1 MRIYSTIKYFFKEI
15 MGSSYEYDSHMD
27 NLFSLV
33 SKHLHSFRPVN
44 FLDIGCGDGSRTI
57 RLAQYFGIDAVHTYG
72 VDNQEGLITN
82 ECAKLL
88 HAKQIDLEM
97 ETLPYGENEFDLVV
111 CNQVLEHLKNY
122 DKVIHDILRVT
133 RTGGYIMIGIPNLAH
148 LINRI
153 YLLFGIQPMCIAIK
167 SQHVCGF
174 THRAFKK
181 MLKSLSGVKY
191 IDCAGSTI
199 IYPLPLLLA
208 QHLSKFFV
216 GLCGYVCYLIRK
228 E

>member
-1 MRIYSTIKYFFKEI
+1 MIKTYLKKI

-33 SKHLHSFRPVN
+33 FKHLHSFRPVN
-44 FLDIGCGDGSRTI
+44 FLDVGCGDGSRTV
-57 RLAQYFGIDAVHTYG
+57 RLAQYLGIDAAHTYG
-72 VDNQEGLITN
+72 VDNREGLITN
-82 ECAKLL
+82 ECAKLF
-88 HAKQIDLEM
+88 HAKRIDLEM
-97 ETLPYGENEFDLVV
+97 ETLPYGENAFDLVV

-122 DKVIHDILRVT
+122 DKVIHDIIRVT

-174 THRAFKK
+174 THRAFEK
-181 MLKSLSGVKY
+181 MLRSLPGVKF
-191 IDCAGSTI
+191 IDCAGSAI
-199 IYPLPLLLA
+199 IYPLPLLLSK
-208 QHLSKFFV
+208 HLSKFFV
-216 GLCGYVCYLIRK
+216 GICGYVCYLMRK
-228 E
+228 

>member
-1 MRIYSTIKYFFKEI
+1 

-33 SKHLHSFRPVN
+33 FKHLHSFRPVN
-44 FLDIGCGDGSRTI
+44 FLDVGCGDGSRTI
-57 RLAQYFGIDAVHTYG
+57 RVAQYFRIDAEHTYG
-72 VDNQEGLITN
+72 VDNHEGLITN
-82 ECAKLL
+82 ECAKLF
-88 HAKQIDLEM
+88 HAKRIDLEM
-97 ETLPYGENEFDLVV
+97 EPLPYGDNAYDLVV

-181 MLKSLSGVKY
+181 MLKATTGITY
-191 IDCAGSTI
+191 IDCAGSEL
-199 IYPLPLLLA
+199 IYPLPLPLA
-208 QHLSKFFV
+208 RSLSRMCV
-216 GLCGYVCYLIRK
+216 GISAYVCYLMRK